1 MPFIQSSLE
10 NIWGDYAYPLVYLH
24 DTKKFVEQVW
34 RHHDVWIQNEV
45 VIEAILSQHLN
56 RLVICL
62 CISKIRLV
70 THDVNISS
78 HVADDLQRLIR

>member
-24 DTKKFVEQVW
+24 DTKKFVEQAW

-45 VIEAILSQHLN
+45 VIEAIPSQHLD
-56 RLVICL
+56 RLVIPL
-62 CISKIRLV
+62 SVSHIHAIG
-70 THDVNISS
+70 HDLHVSS
-78 HVADDLQRLIR
+78 HTADDL